1 MLAPLQRPLTVLDIL
16 TKVSVYDLL
25 ERTMKKPRLGEFSTL
40 TFDVV
45 GTLIDF
51 ERGILEWF
59 RPTLANLSK
68 GKTDEEILTTFAAY
82 EDRYQRDTPD
92 KPFTAMLPLIYR
104 NMVAQW
110 DIEARDDEAREFQK
124 SIQSWPAFPDTVASL
139 TELKKRYRLVA
150 VTNADAWALRYMSA
164 TMDDPFDERITCD
177 EVGVNKPSPR
187 VFDFVLEKLAPLG
200 VGKNDILHTAQS
212 QYHDIVPAMKLGFST
227 MWIERRHGKESFGAT
242 PKPERTA
249 EPTFHA
255 TSMADFVRQ
264 VQEER

>member
-1 MLAPLQRPLTVLDIL
+1 MLAPLQRPLTILDIL
-16 TKVSVYDLL
+16 MKVSVYDML
-25 ERTMKKPRLGEFSTL
+25 ERTMNKPRLGEFSTL

-104 NMVAQW
+104 DIAAQW
-110 DIEARDDEAREFQK
+110 DIEARDNEAREFQE

-139 TELKKRYRLVA
+139 TELKKWYRLVA

-177 EVGVNKPSPR
+177 EVGVNKPNPR

-200 VGKNDILHTAQS
+200 IGKNDILHAAQS
-212 QYHDIVPAMKLGFST
+212 QYHDIGPAMKLGFST

-242 PKPERTA
+242 PRPERAA

-264 VQEER
+264 VREER